1 MDRGAQPA
9 PARNWHFLLVVAGLI
24 LVADQA
30 TKYRAVADLTQV
42 FAAVNARSAGE
53 KLRAFVGEKDLLERG
68 LATPPV
74 HVFAN
79 WWQLRYTQNRGAA
92 WGFLS
97 GAGAWFRVP
106 FFHLVTILA
115 IIFII
120 AYYRKLEAN
129 QRWLRLALALLL
141 GGALGNGFDRV
152 LRGYV
157 IDFIDWHWF
166 DQAWLQ
172 PGHHWPTFNVAD
184 CGVSVGLALLFLE
197 MVFAK
202 KEEPAPPA
210 RAR

>member
-9 PARNWHFLLVVAGLI
+9 PASRWHFLLVVAGLI

-30 TKYRAVADLTQV
+30 TKYRAVADLTRV
-42 FAAVNARSAGE
+42 FATVNAVGAGE
-53 KLRAFVGEKDLLERG
+53 KLRAFAGEKDLLERG

-74 HVFAN
+74 HVFES

-92 WGFLS
+92 WGFLA

-106 FFHLVTILA
+106 FFHLVTVLA
-115 IIFII
+115 IAFILG
-120 AYYRKLEAN
+120 YYRKLEPQ

-141 GGALGNGFDRV
+141 GGALGNGLDRV

-157 IDFIDWHWF
+157 IDFVDWHWF
-166 DQAWLQ
+166 DPNWAA
-172 PGHHWPTFNVAD
+172 PARHWPTFNIAD
-184 CGVSVGLALLFLE
+184 CGVTVGLAVLFLE

-202 KEEPAPPA
+202 KEQPAAPA
-210 RAR
+210 R